1 MLTTSVLLVGAQP
14 IMALALLL
22 GGCCKDG
29 PPSESQVTVKGD
41 DEEISNP
48 GGARIVGASAPI

>member
-1 MLTTSVLLVGAQP
+1 
-14 IMALALLL
+14 MALALLL